1 MWVRFPV
8 VYAALATLVGS
19 GIVLAEGQGVHPR
32 RRFPNYTGYA
42 VERAIDGARLRLADR
57 ECQQVLTDF
66 QDAFGN
72 SLLAN
77 LTAKRRSP
85 VEYLDELWFVDAS
98 DARPCRGDG
107 ALVAYTSPGLRI
119 IYVCA
124 ARFVHPLFRLKDR
137 LAELLIIHE
146 FLHSL
151 GLGENPPTSDQITKQ
166 VTRRCG
172 R

>member
-1 MWVRFPV
+1 MSARFPV
-8 VYAALATLVGS
+8 VFAAVATFLGT
-19 GIVLAEGQGVHPR
+19 GIVLANGEGVRPR
-32 RRFPNYTGYA
+32 LRFPNHTRYP
-42 VERAIDGARLRLADR
+42 VERAIDGAKLRLADR

-66 QDAFGN
+66 QDAAGN

-77 LTAKRRSP
+77 LIAKQRSP
-85 VEYLDELWFVDAS
+85 VEYIDEMWFLDAS
-98 DARPCRGDG
+98 DARPCRDNG
-107 ALVAYTSPGLRI
+107 ALVAYTSPGLRV

-124 ARFVHPLFRLKDR
+124 ARFVQPLFRLSDR

-166 VTRRCG
+166 VARRCG

>member
-1 MWVRFPV
+1 MWARFPV
-8 VYAALATLVGS
+8 VYAAVATLVGS
-19 GIVLAEGQGVHPR
+19 GIVLAEEQSLHR
-32 RRFPNYTGYA
+32 RLRFPNSTRHA
-42 VERAIDGARLRLADR
+42 VERAIHGARLRLGDWQ
-57 ECQQVLTDF
+57 CQQVLTDF
-66 QDAFGN
+66 QDVSGN

-77 LTAKRRSP
+77 LTAMRRSP

-98 DARPCRGDG
+98 DAKPCRGDG
-107 ALVAYTSPGLRI
+107 TLVAYTSPGRRI

-124 ARFVHPLFRLKDR
+124 ARFAHPLFRLTDR

-166 VTRRCG
+166 VARRCG